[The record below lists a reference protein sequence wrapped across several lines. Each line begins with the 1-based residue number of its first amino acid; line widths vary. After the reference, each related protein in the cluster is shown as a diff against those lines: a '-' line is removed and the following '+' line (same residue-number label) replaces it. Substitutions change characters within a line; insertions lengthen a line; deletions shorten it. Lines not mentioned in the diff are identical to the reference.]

1 MCFDNPPLE
10 LMRLNG
16 EYSWLKQYVDL
27 PNFWVEDVLSWDES
41 FNLALADSSFF
52 TFATSTNL
60 AKTYVYLDSFT
71 KSSFLDILLLNSST
85 ENTEPAELYE
95 ALLWDLYEFTY
106 ASAYASKLMWYT
118 DSQTFCSV
126 ALHHSLKLISAVNDF
141 FAAYAS
147 SFPLFR
153 ATTTDCLG
161 LDNERLLTA
170 HTPRPLSAY
179 TLPPFVD
186 TSVFDFFRLK
196 YNISTMFTYCPAGE
210 APQLWWHYWFL
221 NNLCAVQAEAQD
233 SLSYYVYV
241 SRKTCGTFS
250 ATDVRLWST
259 RS

>member
-1 MCFDNPPLE
+1 
-10 LMRLNG
+10 MRLNG

-106 ASAYASKLMWYT
+106 ASAYASKFMWYT

-126 ALHHSLKLISAVNDF
+126 ALRHSPELVSAVNDF
-141 FAAYAS
+141 FVAYTNPFLLSYATTAASYVFSDYSSSLIQRALNLAALICLAAWLGTFFFFNTATPFLAPCIRSLLNEAYALLSIPIKRKPYS
-147 SFPLFR
+147 SRVPPL
-153 ATTTDCLG
+153 D
-161 LDNERLLTA
+161 
-170 HTPRPLSAY
+170 HP
-179 TLPPFVD
+179 
-186 TSVFDFFRLK
+186 
-196 YNISTMFTYCPAGE
+196 
-210 APQLWWHYWFL
+210 
-221 NNLCAVQAEAQD
+221 
-233 SLSYYVYV
+233 SLYHLIRIKPYHV
-241 SRKTCGTFS
+241 
-250 ATDVRLWST
+250 
-259 RS
+259 